1 MSVLF
6 LLAQAASACPV
17 CFGEDGSGIAKGI
30 TWGIV
35 MLLAATGAMVIGF
48 VAIAYRIEKARH
60 D

>member
-1 MSVLF
+1 MSSLL

-17 CFGEDGSGIAKGI
+17 CFGEDGSGWAKGI

-35 MLLAATGAMVIGF
+35 LLLAATAAMIAGLAVM
-48 VAIAYRIEKARH
+48 AYRIESARH